1 MQHGGSESVGNVSLS
16 PNYDGSN
23 QLLKV
28 FWKKFFACR
37 LLVHSKVKT
46 SFKVDSVEPI
56 A

>member
-28 FWKKFFACR
+28 FRKSSLQVR
-37 LLVHSKVKT
+37 KVW
-46 SFKVDSVEPI
+46 
-56 A
+56 